1 MHIDRTLK
9 KLKAKLIAK
18 DFIQV
23 FEINYEDTFVSIVK
37 FNILQIFFVIVILE
51 NLKYYQIDVNNI
63 FIKFFLKK
71 KIYIIYLFEVNISLE
86 QYLRIFRSFYN
97 LKQVV
102 RDQYKRYIKELVKLD
117 FKQCDT
123 NFYLLLY
130 LEQRIIFLLYVNNI
144 VIVAQSI
151 SNVN

>member
-51 NLKYYQIDVNNI
+51 NLKYY
-63 FIKFFLKK
+63 
-71 KIYIIYLFEVNISLE
+71 
-86 QYLRIFRSFYN
+86 
-97 LKQVV
+97 
-102 RDQYKRYIKELVKLD
+102 
-117 FKQCDT
+117 
-123 NFYLLLY
+123 
-130 LEQRIIFLLYVNNI
+130 
-144 VIVAQSI
+144 
-151 SNVN
+151 